1 MPSKRFFR
9 ISLAILIWLS
19 IIFMASMV
27 DFIFAPIAVAIH
39 LLIVPVML
47 CGFLYY
53 LLRPIVELFVRWKV
67 PRTLAVLLVLL
78 LLVIVVSGSWILI
91 WPTLVKQTTTFMESL
106 PEIADT
112 MEEQYAALQSNGF
125 IGSMLP
131 ENTSLLSRISETIS
145 NSFTAVTDYAGTIID
160 WAMDVVIAI
169 SIIPILLFFM
179 LKQTDRF
186 PKRITAVVPQRYRA
200 DSLVM
205 MGEIDGALSGFI
217 KGRVIATLLMGLL
230 IFGGFIAIQLPYG
243 LLLAL
248 IATLLNFIPYIGP
261 IVGTIPVIIVALT
274 VSPWMAFW
282 AVLIIIVAQQI
293 EEVLLAPYVYGKS
306 MDIHPL
312 MTVILILAGAEL
324 AGFIGLILAI
334 PLYMII
340 KIIVQHVYSLYI
352 TDHRQPDGM
361 P

>member
-1 MPSKRFFR
+1 MLTNRTLR
-9 ISLAILIWLS
+9 ISLLVLIWLA
-19 IIFMASMV
+19 IVFVASRV
-27 DFIFAPIAVAIH
+27 GFLFEPLAVAVR

-53 LLRPIVELFVRWKV
+53 LLRPLVELFAGWKV
-67 PRTLAVLLVLL
+67 PRSLAVLLVLAL
-78 LLVIVVSGSWILI
+78 LALAAGGSWVLI

-106 PEIADT
+106 PEIGEA
-112 MEEQYAALQSNGF
+112 METQYDALRDNGLLR
-125 IGSMLP
+125 SLLP
-131 ENTSLLSRISETIS
+131 ENGSLLARISDTLS
-145 NSFTAVTDYAGTIID
+145 SSFQAVGDYAGTILD

-186 PKRITAVVPQRYRA
+186 SQRVVVVVPQRYRA
-200 DSLVM
+200 DALTAMS
-205 MGEIDGALSGFI
+205 EIDAALSGFI

-230 IFGGFIAIQLPYG
+230 IFIGFLAIGLPYG

-261 IVGTIPVIIVALT
+261 IVGTIPVVIVGLT
-274 VSPWMAFW
+274 VSPWMAIW
-282 AVLIIIVAQQI
+282 AVLIIIAAQQV

-324 AGFIGLILAI
+324 AGFVGLILAI
-334 PLYMII
+334 PVYMII
-340 KIIVQHVYSLYI
+340 KIAARHAYSLYI
-352 TDHRQPDGM
+352 TDRKQPDVT

>member
-1 MPSKRFFR
+1 MMNNRFFR
-9 ISLAILIWLS
+9 ISLGILIWLS
-19 IIFMASMV
+19 IIFMASLV
-27 DFIFAPIAVAIH
+27 DFLFKPIAVAFH

-53 LLRPIVELFVRWKV
+53 LLRPLVELFAGWRV
-67 PRTLAVLLVLL
+67 PRTLAVLLVLV
-78 LLVIVVSGSWILI
+78 LLVVVTCGFWILI
-91 WPTLVKQTTTFMESL
+91 WPTLVKQTATFIESL
-106 PEIADT
+106 PEIVET
-112 MEEQYAALQSNGF
+112 MEKQYDLLRSNGF
-125 IGSMLP
+125 LSSLLP
-131 ENTSLLSRISETIS
+131 ENSSLLARISDALS
-145 NSFTAVTDYAGTIID
+145 SSFAAVSDYAGRVID
-160 WAMDVVIAI
+160 VAMDVIIAI

-186 PKRITAVVPQRYRA
+186 PKRVVQVVPQRYRA
-200 DSLVM
+200 DALVM
-205 MGEIDGALSGFI
+205 MSEIDAALSGFI

-230 IFGGFIAIQLPYG
+230 IFIGFMAIQLPYG

-261 IVGTIPVIIVALT
+261 IVGTIPVIIVGLT
-274 VSPWMAFW
+274 VSPWMALW

-334 PLYMII
+334 PVYMIV
-340 KIIVQHVYSLYI
+340 KIAAQHIYSLYI
-352 TDHRQPDGM
+352 TDRKQPDGM